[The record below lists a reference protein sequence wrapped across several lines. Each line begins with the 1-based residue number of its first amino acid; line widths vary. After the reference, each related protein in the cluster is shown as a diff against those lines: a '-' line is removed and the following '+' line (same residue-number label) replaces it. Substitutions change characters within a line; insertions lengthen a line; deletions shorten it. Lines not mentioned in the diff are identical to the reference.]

1 MAIVQAPNGYIYVY
15 GGHESLTVRE
25 GDRVAPGT
33 EMGRLG
39 IDPITQR
46 PQLFFR
52 VYLNNIPVDPA
63 RAPRA

>member
-1 MAIVQAPNGYIYVY
+1 M
-15 GGHESLTVRE
+15 
-25 GDRVAPGT
+25 

-39 IDPITQR
+39 IDPITGK

-52 VYLNNIPVDPA
+52 VYLNNSPIDPA